1 MENRVRLFLI
11 ALLSLSVV
19 GCGSFGQRHHTD
31 GGSEAW
37 SRSDTGFEKDVYR
50 DFQDHLQALI
60 SGDVEL
66 AYSYLSYHYRL
77 QHEILTVEEFA
88 EAYNEGKAVIQADA
102 ANITIR
108 MVTIDKGARMA
119 TVLFQRSNGTYLIE
133 LVLEAEGSNAMK
145 WKVNRKPWRATS

>member
-11 ALLSLSVV
+11 VVLSCLLV
-19 GCGSFGQRHHTD
+19 GCGSFGQRHPGAED
-31 GGSEAW
+31 SEGW
-37 SRSDTGFEKDVYR
+37 SRSDTGLEKDVYR
-50 DFQDHLQALI
+50 DFQDHLGALI

-66 AYSYLSYHYRL
+66 AYSFLSYHYRL
-77 QHEILTVEEFA
+77 THQILTVEEFA

-133 LVLEAEGSNAMK
+133 LVLEAEGNRAMK